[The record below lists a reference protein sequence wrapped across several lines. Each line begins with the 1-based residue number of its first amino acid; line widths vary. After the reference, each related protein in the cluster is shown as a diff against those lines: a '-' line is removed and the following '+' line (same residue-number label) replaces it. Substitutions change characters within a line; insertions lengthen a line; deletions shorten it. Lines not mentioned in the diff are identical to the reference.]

1 MSAEGPPWTRASSQ
15 VRTGTLATA
24 DNKMVAR
31 RDGDGW
37 TTRRRSIMDGVYEG
51 EGIGS
56 RRAVGKEKGGVTDE
70 VGTAGG

>member
-1 MSAEGPPWTRASSQ
+1 
-15 VRTGTLATA
+15 
-24 DNKMVAR
+24 
-31 RDGDGW
+31 
-37 TTRRRSIMDGVYEG
+37 MDGVYEG